1 MPSVAVRIDADLQA
15 RLKKVAEADDRT
27 PHYVMKKAIEAFVD
41 AEELRLRE
49 IDILDERWAEYQRTG
64 ETIPAETVWAWVDS
78 LPDGDD
84 ETDQHASPGQG
95 KAADA
100 AA

>member
-27 PHYVMKKAIEAFVD
+27 PHYVMKKAIEAFVEKRERD
-41 AEELRLRE
+41 IEEDR
-49 IDILDERWAEYQRTG
+49 ISIERWEEYQRTG
-64 ETIPAETVWAWVDS
+64 ISIPGEEVFAWVDS
-78 LPDGDD
+78 LAEGLD
-84 ETDQHASPGQG
+84 EGGNSEP
-95 KAADA
+95 A